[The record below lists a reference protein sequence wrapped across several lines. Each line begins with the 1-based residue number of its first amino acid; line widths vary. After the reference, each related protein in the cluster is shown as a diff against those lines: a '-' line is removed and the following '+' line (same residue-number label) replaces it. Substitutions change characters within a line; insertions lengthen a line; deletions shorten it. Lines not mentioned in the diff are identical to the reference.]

1 MFHTSPLAE
10 TPRNFDEFRQEIAEG
25 LGALFGQN
33 AAEQYRQHAEAQFR
47 FSLQHPLVTAYE
59 VSDGTRTVGLLVAV
73 VTNDAARIPFYHV
86 LGDYSATD
94 APIHLVLGAVDD
106 LRRRGLRHIVAECVS
121 LSPAVFGDGFL
132 ARDFKCIPRLLM
144 SIDLQQTRSSH
155 GESPLKSRCIPENL
169 CGTIGNL
176 LVDVYRNH
184 PDRPL
189 HIDLQDNPIA
199 TRFVEEVFSGSY
211 GIVYPR
217 YLRAMWENTRVTG
230 VILGCEIATDCGFV
244 LHVAVHPDFQKKGIG
259 TKLLHEL
266 LQEFR
271 QAQLTRAALAVTE
284 ANPAVHLYQRL
295 GFETLRRYDTYVW
308 QIPERG
314 VRNGMDMASIG
325 VS

>member
-1 MFHTSPLAE
+1 MFRTSPLAE

-33 AAEQYRQHAEAQFR
+33 AAEQYRQHAEAQFQ
-47 FSLQHPLVTAYE
+47 FSLQHPLVKAYE
-59 VSDGTRTVGLLVAV
+59 VSDGDRTAGLLIAV
-73 VTNDAARIPFYHV
+73 MTNDAARIPFYHV

-94 APIHLVLGAVDD
+94 APFHLVLGAVDD

-121 LSPAVFGDGFL
+121 LSPAAFGDAFL

-144 SIDLQQTRSSH
+144 SIDLQQTRTSH
-155 GESPLKSRCIPENL
+155 GQLPRKSHCIPENL
-169 CGTIGNL
+169 CGTIGN

-217 YLRAMWENTRVTG
+217 YLRAMWENNCITG
-230 VILGCEIATDCGFV
+230 VILGCEISPDCGFV
-244 LHVAVHPDFQKKGIG
+244 LHVAVPPHFQSKGIG
-259 TKLLHEL
+259 TQLMHEL
-266 LQEFR
+266 LHEFR

-284 ANPAVHLYQRL
+284 ANPAVHLYRRI

-308 QIPERG
+308 QSPER
-314 VRNGMDMASIG
+314 NIHTGMDTASVG